1 VLLLTICTEK
11 RLLLAHL
18 WSATLEMPF
27 AAETLSDRAGFERDD
42 DLRRAE
48 REWVCKW
55 TWQPQ
60 VSAIPTA
67 VFIKHCYAED
77 VRLIGLG
84 TSVLI

>member
-1 VLLLTICTEK
+1 MLLLTICTEK

-27 AAETLSDRAGFERDD
+27 AAETLSDRAGFERDVD
-42 DLRRAE
+42 FRRAE
-48 REWVCKW
+48 REWVCKQ

-67 VFIKHCYAED
+67 VFMKYCYTEA
-77 VRLIGLG
+77 VHLIGLG
-84 TSVLI
+84 TSVLT